1 MLKTQTRPVC
11 RLARPEDDL
20 SLCLGST
27 KDEYLN
33 RDQCFVAELDGR
45 ILGMLVMWDG
55 GHSVVMFDHF
65 ILAKEATAD
74 VGPKLIL
81 AVNAYC
87 QQHGKHSMVFTT
99 PSVELAYQAKRRGA
113 TVLGP
118 MFRVTYPLTQLRGA
132 HHA

>member
-1 MLKTQTRPVC
+1 MISTTTHPVC
-11 RLARPEDDL
+11 RLARTEDDL
-20 SLCLGST
+20 SLCLGSI
-27 KDEYLN
+27 KDEYVN
-33 RDQCFVAELDGR
+33 REQCFVAELNGR
-45 ILGMLVMWDG
+45 IVGMLVMWDG

-65 ILAKEATAD
+65 ILAKEATVD

-81 AVNAYC
+81 AVNAWC
-87 QQHGKHSMVFTT
+87 QQRGKQSMVFTT

-132 HHA
+132 THA